1 MSVNSLNS
9 FKFNVFIYPVF
20 VLILAPVGRP
30 HTVHMI
36 PQYDPQLTP
45 IQGNFSVVLRVGI
58 GAYPLLGIPARQ
70 LDIAAA
76 DLSDEINLPLFW

>member
-1 MSVNSLNS
+1 MNSLNS
-9 FKFNVFIYPVF
+9 FKFNAFIYPVF

-45 IQGNFSVVLRVGI
+45 VQGNSGVVLRAGI
-58 GAYPLLGIPARQ
+58 RAYPVLGIPTRQ

-76 DLSDEINLPLFW
+76 DLSDEINLPLLW